1 MTKPLTVGLVN
12 KLARKTPAP
21 PQGKRIRLYDSSFR
35 GLAAVKLPS
44 GRVVF
49 TLEYGPRKRRRRVTL
64 GHLSEIGLDEA
75 RSRAKIKAGEIEK
88 GADPVAEKA
97 ARRAAVTFAA
107 WRETYVDM
115 VKERKK
121 TWRDDK
127 RYLGRAGTWWD
138 HKLLLSI
145 TTEDVEKAFQQTR
158 KARGKVSA
166 NRFLASVRACLQQ
179 AWRLN
184 KVIDNVAARV
194 SFLPENPPRSR
205 VLSDEELQAVV
216 QALAEIE
223 DPWERAAITLIIE
236 TGCRKSEALKAKW
249 EDIDLQARTWRI
261 PSPKAGHPQLVP
273 LAGSTVALL
282 RNLPHRGEW
291 VFPGRHSDA
300 HRADVRDVWSRVRE
314 AADVPDVTVH
324 DLRRSFG
331 LQAARS
337 AGLHVASR
345 LLRHSR
351 VTTTAAIYAPLGLD
365 ELQRATEKVSR
376 ARGKVLTMQTHK
388 AKGKSSGRR

>member
-1 MTKPLTVGLVN
+1 MSEPLTVGLVN
-12 KLARKTPAP
+12 KLAKKTPAP

-64 GHLSEIGLDEA
+64 GHLGKITLEDA
-75 RSRAKIKAGEIEK
+75 RKRAKIQAGEIEK
-88 GADPVAEKA
+88 GSDPVAEKA

-107 WRETYVDM
+107 WRESYVEM

-127 RYLGRAGTWWD
+127 RYLGRAGVWWD
-138 HKLLLSI
+138 HKLLLAI

-179 AWRLN
+179 AWRLS
-184 KVIDNVAARV
+184 KVVENVAAKV

-223 DPWERAAITLIIE
+223 DPWDRAAITLIIE
-236 TGCRKSEALKAKW
+236 TGARKSEALRAKW
-249 EDIDLQARTWRI
+249 EDFDLQARTWRI

-282 RNLPHRGEW
+282 RNLSHRGDW
-291 VFPGRHSDA
+291 VFPGRHSGK
-300 HRADVRDVWSRVRE
+300 HRADVRDVWARVRE
-314 AADVPDVTVH
+314 AAEVPDVTVH

-331 LQAARS
+331 LQVART

-345 LLRHSR
+345 LLRHAR

-365 ELQRATEKVSR
+365 ELRKATEKVSR
-376 ARGKVLTMQTHK
+376 DRGKVLAMPARK
-388 AKGKSSGRR
+388 ARK

>member
-1 MTKPLTVGLVN
+1 MSKPLTVGLVN
-12 KLARKTPAP
+12 KLAKKTPAP
-21 PQGKRIRLYDSSFR
+21 PQGKRIRFYDSSFR

-44 GRVVF
+44 GHVVF
-49 TLEYGPRKRRRRVTL
+49 TLEYGPRNRRRRVTIGRL
-64 GHLSEIGLDEA
+64 GEIGLDEA
-75 RSRAKIKAGEIEK
+75 RRRAKVQAGEIVK
-88 GADPVAEKA
+88 GSDPVAEKA

-107 WRETYVDM
+107 WRESYVEM

-127 RYLGRAGTWWD
+127 RYLGRAGAWWD
-138 HKLLLSI
+138 HKLLLAI

-179 AWRLN
+179 AWRLS
-184 KVIDNVAARV
+184 KVVENVAAKV

-223 DPWERAAITLIIE
+223 DPWERAAIALIIE
-236 TGCRKSEALKAKW
+236 TGARKSEALRARW
-249 EDIDLQARTWRI
+249 EDLDLQARTWRI

-291 VFPGRHSDA
+291 VFPGRHSGA
-300 HRADVRDVWSRVRE
+300 HRADVRDVWARVRE

-365 ELQRATEKVSR
+365 ELQKATEKVSR
-376 ARGKVLTMQTHK
+376 ARGKVLAMTARK
-388 AKGKSSGRR
+388 AKR